1 MNRFIETKFFLAI
14 KAASLL
20 CVKTQTL
27 KTEYDEFVK
36 FLFSEG
42 NAFNNKADY
51 LDSLTNTLTEL
62 QWLKQV
68 SEKKYNHLS

>member
-14 KAASLL
+14 KAASFA
-20 CVKTQTL
+20 VINDQVL

-42 NAFNNKADY
+42 NSFNNKTDY
-51 LDSLTNTLTEL
+51 LNALTNTLTEL

-68 SEKKYNHLS
+68 SGKKYNYLP